1 MHQRAASLA
10 EIVASHELRVST
22 APLLSASATAAL
34 PFGEAAV
41 RASDSFCQMSRATLT
56 AALQLLFASIHSCHL
71 RQLSTSVWLRG
82 YPVICPNSWP
92 LSFEL
97 LTLTK

>member
-41 RASDSFCQMSRATLT
+41 RASFFLSNVSRHTHCSL
-56 AALQLLFASIHSCHL
+56 AALVCFHSFMP
-71 RQLSTSVWLRG
+71 S
-82 YPVICPNSWP
+82 
-92 LSFEL
+92 
-97 LTLTK
+97 